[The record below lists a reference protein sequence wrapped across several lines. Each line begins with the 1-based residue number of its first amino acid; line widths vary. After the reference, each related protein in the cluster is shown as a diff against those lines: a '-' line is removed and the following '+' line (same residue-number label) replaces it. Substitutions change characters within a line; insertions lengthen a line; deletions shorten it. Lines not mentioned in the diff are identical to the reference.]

1 MRCSGRDAAV
11 RFAFMMSLPITVG
24 ALVRPPSALR
34 VGAATRLGTW
44 FLSEHT
50 NGVALGDVSGD
61 LAAVVKQFAILVV
74 EPVSPT
80 DASATASTV
89 VSSRTIAAMRVV
101 SWRRVSITPPESP
114 TDHLPLGGSCDSAL
128 GGSHRLGS
136 GIVRSAD
143 PAAGKER
150 HPPRRLVVAHYLGY
164 ESLLRVESEAR
175 SAPGLPRQHDA
186 NIRATAGVT
195 SG

>member
-1 MRCSGRDAAV
+1 
-11 RFAFMMSLPITVG
+11 MS
-24 ALVRPPSALR
+24 
-34 VGAATRLGTW
+34 
-44 FLSEHT
+44 H
-50 NGVALGDVSGD
+50 
-61 LAAVVKQFAILVV
+61 LANV
-74 EPVSPT
+74 
-80 DASATASTV
+80 
-89 VSSRTIAAMRVV
+89 
-101 SWRRVSITPPESP
+101 TPPESP
-114 TDHLPLGGSCDSAL
+114 TDHLPLGGSGDSAL

-186 NIRATAGVT
+186 NIPCDGPCDVRPTRIAANLSHTPFTVDIKGTVRDQGGV
-195 SG
+195 G

>member
-1 MRCSGRDAAV
+1 VIEMRDGEPGGGRASPGPFPRGGLDDA
-11 RFAFMMSLPITVG
+11 VG
-24 ALVRPPSALR
+24 TPSASTRKTVTSGTPGPAPGHTLGGSGELSQR
-34 VGAATRLGTW
+34 DGAADPVGRGRPTCPRWAG
-44 FLSEHT
+44 
-50 NGVALGDVSGD
+50 GVQGQMSY
-61 LAAVVKQFAILVV
+61 LANV
-74 EPVSPT
+74 
-80 DASATASTV
+80 
-89 VSSRTIAAMRVV
+89 
-101 SWRRVSITPPESP
+101 TPPESP

-136 GIVRSAD
+136 GIVRFAD

-164 ESLLRVESEAR
+164 ESLLRVESEPR

-186 NIRATAGVT
+186 NIRATARVT

>member
-1 MRCSGRDAAV
+1 MGLGRAAAV
-11 RFAFMMSLPITVG
+11 RFASMMSLPITVS
-24 ALVRPPSALR
+24 ALVRPPRLYESGRRR
-34 VGAATRLGTW
+34 VLGTW

-50 NGVALGDVSGD
+50 NGDALGDVSGD
-61 LAAVVKQFAILVV
+61 LAAVVEQFTILVV

-89 VSSRTIAAMRVV
+89 ASSRTIAAMRVV
-101 SWRRVSITPPESP
+101 SWRRVSIGPPESP
-114 TDHLPLGGSCDSAL
+114 TDHLPLGGSGDSAL